1 MMHGAHDSSDGS
13 SVQILGSI
21 SKEELR
27 KQNTALQVEVEAIK
41 WVELSEEEDK
51 NDNEEV
57 VILRSGR
64 RLTMKTMTTTL
75 MTMMTLM
82 MKGTRRSLQRR

>member
-1 MMHGAHDSSDGS
+1 MALMTALMVLVSKFWAHT
-13 SVQILGSI
+13 I